1 MLKAAVD
8 DEGCRKRHSSGKTD
22 RSDEGWF
29 TFQQR
34 IPSSVAICESTYGDF
49 RDATAEDFGAH
60 KFEEFLVVASSKG
73 DSGWQCLVVLLCS
86 AGFIFFSVPLTGIS
100 ISLACYVASIALSRA
115 FNNAL
120 LT

>member
-1 MLKAAVD
+1 
-8 DEGCRKRHSSGKTD
+8 
-22 RSDEGWF
+22 
-29 TFQQR
+29 
-34 IPSSVAICESTYGDF
+34 
-49 RDATAEDFGAH
+49 
-60 KFEEFLVVASSKG
+60 
-73 DSGWQCLVVLLCS
+73 LLCS